1 MQLDKCNVRVV
12 LKLTC
17 FCYILTTYEQHNR
30 DQLELF
36 IYPKSSVASTKHR
49 VDFLMAKSAVILKIG
64 FQNMTSSEKRI
75 HIGYYINSLII
86 FLAFVKM
93 LTNLT
98 GFFREKLQ
106 IDCQQN
112 ELYYSVCQV

>member
-12 LKLTC
+12 LKLSC
-17 FCYILTTYEQHNR
+17 FCYIRTTFEQHNQ

-36 IYPKSSVASTKHR
+36 IYSKSSVASTKHR

-75 HIGYYINSLII
+75 HIGYYINSFII

-112 ELYYSVCQV
+112 ELYCSVCQV